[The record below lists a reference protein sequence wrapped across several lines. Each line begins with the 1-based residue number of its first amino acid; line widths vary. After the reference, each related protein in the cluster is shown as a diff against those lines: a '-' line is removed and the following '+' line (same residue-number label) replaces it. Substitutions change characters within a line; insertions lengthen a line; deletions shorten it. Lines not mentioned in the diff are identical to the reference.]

1 MVAAATIAS
10 PRGNRRNRKMT
21 LKDLN
26 KDQRK
31 QLKARLLDD
40 ELMEVEGRT
49 ASYGE
54 IANADEIVSDEKL
67 EEAYGATS
75 FVPDDFWS

>member
-1 MVAAATIAS
+1 
-10 PRGNRRNRKMT
+10 MT

-26 KDQRK
+26 KDQRR
-31 QLKARLLDD
+31 QLKARLLDE

-75 FVPDDFWS
+75 FAPDDFT

>member
-1 MVAAATIAS
+1 
-10 PRGNRRNRKMT
+10 MT
-21 LKDLN
+21 LKELN

-49 ASYGE
+49 ANYGE

>member
-1 MVAAATIAS
+1 
-10 PRGNRRNRKMT
+10 MT

-26 KDQRK
+26 KDQRR
-31 QLKARLLDD
+31 QLKARLLDE
-40 ELMEVEGRT
+40 ELMKVEGRT

-75 FVPDDFWS
+75 FVPGDFT

>member
-1 MVAAATIAS
+1 
-10 PRGNRRNRKMT
+10 MT

-40 ELMEVEGRT
+40 ELMKVEGRT

-75 FVPDDFWS
+75 FVPDDFWG

>member
-1 MVAAATIAS
+1 
-10 PRGNRRNRKMT
+10 MT

-26 KDQRK
+26 KDQRR
-31 QLKARLLDD
+31 QLKARLLDE

-54 IANADEIVSDEKL
+54 IANADEIVSEGRL

-75 FVPDDFWS
+75 FVPDGFT

>member
-1 MVAAATIAS
+1 
-10 PRGNRRNRKMT
+10 MT

-67 EEAYGATS
+67 EEAYGATR

>member
-1 MVAAATIAS
+1 
-10 PRGNRRNRKMT
+10 MT

-54 IANADEIVSDEKL
+54 IANAVYTICDIPIVEYETLHGEI
-67 EEAYGATS
+67 
-75 FVPDDFWS
+75 DDALN

>member
-1 MVAAATIAS
+1 
-10 PRGNRRNRKMT
+10 MT

-40 ELMEVEGRT
+40 ELMKVEGRT

>member
-1 MVAAATIAS
+1 
-10 PRGNRRNRKMT
+10 MT

-67 EEAYGATS
+67 EEAYCATS

>member
-1 MVAAATIAS
+1 
-10 PRGNRRNRKMT
+10 
-21 LKDLN
+21 
-26 KDQRK
+26 
-31 QLKARLLDD
+31 
-40 ELMEVEGRT
+40 MEVEGRT

>member
-1 MVAAATIAS
+1 
-10 PRGNRRNRKMT
+10 MT

-67 EEAYGATS
+67 EKAYGATS
-75 FVPDDFWS
+75 FVPDDFT

>member
-1 MVAAATIAS
+1 
-10 PRGNRRNRKMT
+10 MT

-26 KDQRK
+26 KDQRR
-31 QLKARLLDD
+31 QLKARLLDE

-67 EEAYGATS
+67 EEAHGATS
-75 FVPDDFWS
+75 FVPDDFT

>member
-1 MVAAATIAS
+1 
-10 PRGNRRNRKMT
+10 MT

-40 ELMEVEGRT
+40 ELMEAEGRT

-54 IANADEIVSDEKL
+54 IANADEIVSD
-67 EEAYGATS
+67 
-75 FVPDDFWS
+75 

>member
-1 MVAAATIAS
+1 
-10 PRGNRRNRKMT
+10 MT

-54 IANADEIVSDEKL
+54 IANADEIVSDVEIFC
-67 EEAYGATS
+67 EAASKGGQ
-75 FVPDDFWS
+75 PDDHAIL

>member
-1 MVAAATIAS
+1 
-10 PRGNRRNRKMT
+10 MT

-54 IANADEIVSDEKL
+54 IANAAEIVSDEKL
-67 EEAYGATS
+67 EEAYGAAS
-75 FVPDDFWS
+75 FVPDDFM